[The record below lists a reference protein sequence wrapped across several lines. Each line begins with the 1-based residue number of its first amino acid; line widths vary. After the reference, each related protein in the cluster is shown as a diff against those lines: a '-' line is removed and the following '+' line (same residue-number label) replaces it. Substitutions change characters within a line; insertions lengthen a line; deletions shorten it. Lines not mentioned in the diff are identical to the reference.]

1 MRALCWFLAWEWI
14 NIALEFTATAWVR
27 LPRWFLA
34 VVAVNLA
41 THPAFT
47 LALGSFGRSTPFV
60 LSCEAAIVLVETFV
74 LMAVYGL
81 RRWRLLFGA
90 SLLMNCASCCT
101 GFLLTWNSG

>member
-1 MRALCWFLAWEWI
+1 MKAICWFLVWEWI

-47 LALGSFGRSTPFV
+47 LVLGAFECSMPFV
-60 LSCEAAIVLVETFV
+60 FFCEVAISLAEA
-74 LMAVYGL
+74 LMLMIIYGF
-81 RRWRLLFGA
+81 RCWRLLFCA
-90 SLLMNCASCCT
+90 SLLMNCASYFT
-101 GFLLTWNSG
+101 GLLCFSWK